1 MRTSAKSTWSKFE
14 MLRGAFEGLLRQ
26 NTIHCAVLNRYAGDQ
41 ARAYLQNV
49 SGIQEVTDLPF
60 PVYVHLSRLPQ
71 SPYTASN
78 RLFYYIMDVASLL
91 PVCNLCVQQDSTVLD
106 MCAAPGGKSF
116 AILQLL
122 SLTEGGLAL
131 NDLSAS
137 RMTRLKNVVRKC
149 LPPELHHAVRFTRAK
164 GENWGKAEPG
174 AYDRVLVDAPCS
186 SDRHKIEEK
195 GTAKLYKNSER
206 FAALQEKLLLNG
218 LYAGNKGSRIVYS
231 TCTLADRENDQ
242 VVTNVLAKAA
252 ENSLDIAVQ
261 ECVLPEALKD
271 YCNAERTLHG
281 YLVSPSQNRNTGP
294 MFVAVLQK
302 NK

>member
-1 MRTSAKSTWSKFE
+1 
-14 MLRGAFEGLLRQ
+14 MLRGTFESLLRK

-49 SGIQEVTDLPF
+49 SGAQEVNDLPF

-71 SPYTASN
+71 SPHTASN
-78 RLFYYIMDVASLL
+78 LLYYHIMDVASLL
-91 PVCNLCVQQDSTVLD
+91 PVYNLRVQEDSTVLD

-116 AILQLL
+116 AILQLV
-122 SLTEGGLAL
+122 SLDEGGLAL

-164 GENWGKAEPG
+164 GENWGKAEP
-174 AYDRVLVDAPCS
+174 ATYDRVLVDAPCS

-195 GTAKLYKNSER
+195 GTKKLYKNSER

-218 LYAGNKGSRIVYS
+218 VYAGKKGSRIVYS

-242 VVTNVLAKAA
+242 VVANVLDRAA
-252 ENSLDIAVQ
+252 ENGVDLAVQ
-261 ECVLPEALKD
+261 DCILPEALEK
-271 YCNAERTLHG
+271 YCRAERTLHG
-281 YLVSPSQNRNTGP
+281 CLVSPSEDRNTGP

-302 NK
+302 NKI